1 MTISFLVGFG
11 LTVGLALAL
20 ALAVSLVVVVVDL
33 LVVEEGVLEGREE
46 FFFSRRSLEMRSW
59 MALGVAP
66 GGAGGVRVRVGGGG
80 KNQGGGERRVG
91 KGSVVGLRGTGGS
104 KTGERGKMR

>member
-1 MTISFLVGFG
+1 VTISFLVGLG
-11 LTVGLALAL
+11 LTVGLGL
-20 ALAVSLVVVVVDL
+20 VSLVVVVVDL

-66 GGAGGVRVRVGGGG
+66 AGAGGVRVRVGGDG
-80 KNQGGGERRVG
+80 KN
-91 KGSVVGLRGTGGS
+91 
-104 KTGERGKMR
+104 

>member
-11 LTVGLALAL
+11 LTVGLGLGS
-20 ALAVSLVVVVVDL
+20 AVSLVVVVVDL

-80 KNQGGGERRVG
+80 KN
-91 KGSVVGLRGTGGS
+91 
-104 KTGERGKMR
+104 

>member
-1 MTISFLVGFG
+1 MFIVTISFLVGFG
-11 LTVGLALAL
+11 LTVGLGLG
-20 ALAVSLVVVVVDL
+20 LAVSLVVVVVDL

-66 GGAGGVRVRVGGGG
+66 MRGGSVRICVGGGG
-80 KNQGGGERRVG
+80 KNQGGGGEKGG
-91 KGSVVGLRGTGGS
+91 KGECGRVKRDW
-104 KTGERGKMR
+104 GE

>member
-1 MTISFLVGFG
+1 MTISFLVGLG
-11 LTVGLALAL
+11 LTVGLGL
-20 ALAVSLVVVVVDL
+20 VSLVVVVVDL

-66 GGAGGVRVRVGGGG
+66 AGAGGVRVRVGGDG
-80 KNQGGGERRVG
+80 KN
-91 KGSVVGLRGTGGS
+91 
-104 KTGERGKMR
+104 

>member
-1 MTISFLVGFG
+1 MTISFLVGLG
-11 LTVGLALAL
+11 LTVGLGL
-20 ALAVSLVVVVVDL
+20 VSLVVVVVDL

-66 GGAGGVRVRVGGGG
+66 AGTGGVRVRVGGGG
-80 KNQGGGERRVG
+80 KNQGW
-91 KGSVVGLRGTGGS
+91 
-104 KTGERGKMR
+104 ERGVW